1 MGIIPPF
8 LIFSPVIAFRSLW
21 EDVPVVQ
28 VPYDYYYSYYY
39 YRTCYTTGVNEDLPS
54 WVVPTTKT
62 PFVHGGEVGAWGRKH
77 FFLAPS
83 FPSSSLSTFFF
94 LIRRPHTSRQHR
106 HPFPSWVW
114 SISPP
119 LLNWGI
125 LGFTF
130 PSDWTLLAP
139 PWFRIASYP
148 YFDLWFDCPSFSLSM
163 EFPPDSRDT
172 GKLWTWNAGVSGLS
186 VEYVV
191 RTCASAR
198 PPALSIGQVA
208 EAKLRI
214 VTRLPHDIDHGPIV
228 REFPWISVVHI
239 IS

>member
-1 MGIIPPF
+1 
-8 LIFSPVIAFRSLW
+8 
-21 EDVPVVQ
+21 
-28 VPYDYYYSYYY
+28 
-39 YRTCYTTGVNEDLPS
+39 
-54 WVVPTTKT
+54 
-62 PFVHGGEVGAWGRKH
+62 
-77 FFLAPS
+77 
-83 FPSSSLSTFFF
+83 
-94 LIRRPHTSRQHR
+94 
-106 HPFPSWVW
+106 
-114 SISPP
+114 
-119 LLNWGI
+119 
-125 LGFTF
+125 
-130 PSDWTLLAP
+130 
-139 PWFRIASYP
+139 
-148 YFDLWFDCPSFSLSM
+148 M

-214 VTRLPHDIDHGPIV
+214 VTRLPHDIDHGPIA